1 MAEVEW
7 TPMELEAWNEKVVRR
22 AVPGLRAATHREA
35 QAIAARARPVL
46 AAHHAHNMATRYAHL
61 DAKKLARL
69 NHSSIE
75 VSRGTVDAFVALND
89 PDNAAA
95 AIESRL
101 GILRGALGG

>member
-1 MAEVEW
+1 MAKVEW
-7 TPMELEAWNEKVVRR
+7 TPMDPKAWNEKVVHR
-22 AVPGLRAATHREA
+22 AAPGLRAATHREA

-61 DAKKLARL
+61 DADKLEKL
-69 NHSSIE
+69 KHSSIE
-75 VSRGTVDAFVALND
+75 VSRGTVDAFVALDD